1 MKKKAF
7 TLIELLVVIAI
18 IALLLSILMPA
29 LQATKFRARVL
40 LCKSGFHQ
48 WGLVTQIY
56 ATSNNG
62 RYPSFDLGGTG
73 GNTWDVAN
81 EFVEVMM
88 KDTELVPK
96 LFFCPVSASK
106 EDKMS
111 MGGIDTAIAH
121 IRLPYDWFSIL
132 DYNWW
137 VPRKNG
143 GNWVPTDPSKSDSY
157 PDRDTHRNNS
167 FKPLMSDILGV
178 PKTSGAAPDD
188 LLGEGNVRGGHQKNE
203 KLNSTSVLFGDGH
216 AETRKPK
223 EIKLRYDRGNWL
235 NYY

>member
-40 LCKSGFHQ
+40 VCKSGFHQ

-62 RYPSFDLGGTG
+62 RYPSFDLPGTG

-106 EDKMS
+106 EDKKA
-111 MGGIDTAIAH
+111 MGGVETALAH
-121 IRLPYDWFSIL
+121 TNHGYYSQL

-143 GNWVPTDPSKSDSY
+143 GVWVPTNPSEKSSF
-157 PDRDTHRNNS
+157 PNRDTHRSIS
-167 FKPLMSDILGV
+167 FKPIMSDQLFV
-178 PKTSGAAPDD
+178 LKSSVSTPPDD
-188 LLGEGNVRGGHQKNE
+188 LLGVGSVRGGHQKNG
-203 KLNSTSVLFGDGH
+203 KLKSTSVLFGDGH

-223 EIKLRYDRGNWL
+223 DIKFRFGKSHWF